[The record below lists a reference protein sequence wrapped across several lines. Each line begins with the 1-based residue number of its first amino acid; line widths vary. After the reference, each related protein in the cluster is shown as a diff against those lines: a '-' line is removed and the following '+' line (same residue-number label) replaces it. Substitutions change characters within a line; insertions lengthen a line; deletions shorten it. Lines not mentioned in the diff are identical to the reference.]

1 MRFHSRVVN
10 LGPVCPVLLAL
21 FLAGCG
27 GQDLADLDEYAA
39 RIKSQKKSPIEPL
52 PEFKTI
58 EPFVFDADA
67 VRSPFEPVAEE
78 TATDGQAAATG
89 GLRPDLDR
97 PKEELEAYALDSLR
111 MVGTVFQS
119 GTLWGLVRANDG
131 TIHRVRN
138 DNYMGKNFGKIARIA
153 EDKIEV
159 IEIIQDSTNAWR
171 ERPATL
177 ALAE

>member
-1 MRFHSRVVN
+1 MNTRF
-10 LGPVCPVLLAL
+10 VCAAFFVSLLS
-21 FLAGCG
+21 GCG
-27 GQDLADLDEYAA
+27 GQDLADLQSWVVEVKNRPKGA
-39 RIKSQKKSPIEPL
+39 IEPL

-58 EPFVFDADA
+58 EPFVFNAGA

-78 TATDGQAAATG
+78 TTTDQPAATG
-89 GLRPDLDR
+89 GLRPDFDR

-119 GTLWGLVRANDG
+119 DTLWGLVRANDG
-131 TIHRVRN
+131 TIHRVRK
-138 DNYMGKNFGKIARIA
+138 DNYMGKNFGRIVRIA

>member
-1 MRFHSRVVN
+1 MFSRNRLMKVRF
-10 LGPVCPVLLAL
+10 VCLAFFCSLLS
-21 FLAGCG
+21 GCG
-27 GQDLADLDEYAA
+27 GQDLADLQSWVADV
-39 RIKSQKKSPIEPL
+39 KSRPKGAIEPL

-58 EPFVFDADA
+58 EPFVFNAEA

-78 TATDGQAAATG
+78 ATQDQATATG

-119 GTLWGLVRANDG
+119 DTLWGLVRANDG
-131 TIHRVRN
+131 TIHRVRK
-138 DNYMGKNFGKIARIA
+138 DNYMGKNFGKIVRIA

>member
-1 MRFHSRVVN
+1 MFPRSRIVKARFVCAAFFFSL
-10 LGPVCPVLLAL
+10 LG
-21 FLAGCG
+21 GCG
-27 GQDLADLDEYAA
+27 GQDLADLQSWVTEV
-39 RIKSQKKSPIEPL
+39 KSRPKGAIEPL

-58 EPFVFDADA
+58 EPFVFNASA

-78 TATDGQAAATG
+78 TTTDQGAATG
-89 GLRPDLDR
+89 GLRPDFDR
-97 PKEELEAYALDSLR
+97 PKEELEAYALDGLR

-131 TIHRVRN
+131 TIHRVRK
-138 DNYMGKNFGKIARIA
+138 DNYMGKNFGKIVRIA

>member
-1 MRFHSRVVN
+1 MIPQCQMVKVRYLCAGFLFS
-10 LGPVCPVLLAL
+10 LLS
-21 FLAGCG
+21 GCG
-27 GQDLADLDEYAA
+27 GQDLADLQSWVAEV
-39 RIKSQKKSPIEPL
+39 KSRPKGPIEPL
-52 PEFKTI
+52 PEFKTV
-58 EPFVFDADA
+58 EPFVFDADE
-67 VRSPFEPVAEE
+67 VRTPFEAVAEE
-78 TATDGQAAATG
+78 TTADQGTATG
-89 GLRPDLDR
+89 GLRPDFDR

-131 TIHRVRN
+131 TIHRVRK
-138 DNYMGKNFGKIARIA
+138 DNYMGKNFGKIVRIA